1 MDLCDP
7 SFQAFQALKISPAGR
22 RMSAPCTTL
31 HRLCLA
37 GCVWRPS
44 DQGEITRLQSVES
57 RAANEPSLSFT
68 VTGATAPALLLKGP
82 SSAFTFKNL
91 LKDTMQNRLFNMV
104 SKHENEIITNGW
116 L

>member
-7 SFQAFQALKISPAGR
+7 SFQAFQALRFPLQAGGCPPR
-22 RMSAPCTTL
+22 AL

-91 LKDTMQNRLFNMV
+91 LKDTMLNRLFNMV